1 MAQQT
6 KRHDM
11 NAYTQMDNAEKRQ
24 MAEIQRLRDAI
35 DKTDSEKL
43 RRDYAKG
50 IKRLLQELLEYR
62 ELRYGKTAQGN
73 RP

>member
-1 MAQQT
+1 
-6 KRHDM
+6 
-11 NAYTQMDNAEKRQ
+11 MDNAEKRQ
-24 MAEIQRLRDAI
+24 LAEIQRLRDAI

-50 IKRLLQELLEYR
+50 IKRLSQELLEYR
-62 ELRYGKTAQGN
+62 ELRYGKATQGN